1 MRLRNISGSKDDA
14 FEESIAGKTMVGNEK
29 RLPCISEGGAFMSPV
44 EISALSTIHI
54 KCSIPRRM
62 DTFCQ
67 QRKYSR
73 HIRCP
78 ADHFVGR

>member
-44 EISALSTIHI
+44 EIRRTIDHPY
-54 KCSIPRRM
+54 KVFNPE
-62 DTFCQ
+62 THGHFLPTEEVF
-67 QRKYSR
+67 R